1 MARKHYSAEF
11 KAKIALEAIRGLKTV
26 NEIATESGL
35 HPSQIALWKKQA
47 VEALPDTFSTRRQQQ
62 DKGQAFPSSSPATT
76 PTQPSPTASKAASS
90 KPTSKSKSS

>member
-1 MARKHYSAEF
+1 MARKQYSAEF

-62 DKGQAFPSSSPATT
+62 DKGQAELTGELYQQIGQLKVELDWLKKKAGL
-76 PTQPSPTASKAASS
+76 ASGR
-90 KPTSKSKSS
+90 